1 MVQSGVGWGMQRS
14 EKPQRQ
20 SVSLAPRVA
29 RRVKALARSRK
40 TSASRVIAELVETG
54 LEAQETEK
62 ERFFGLADRL
72 TRSNDPDEQKLLK
85 EELARMTFG
94 D

>member
-1 MVQSGVGWGMQRS
+1 MVKSDN
-14 EKPQRQ
+14 PQRQ

-54 LEAQETEK
+54 LEAQEAEK

>member
-1 MVQSGVGWGMQRS
+1 MSKS

-29 RRVKALARSRK
+29 RRIKALARSRR

-54 LEAQETEK
+54 LEAKEAEK
-62 ERFFGLADRL
+62 QRFLDLADRL
-72 TRSNDPDEQKLLK
+72 TRSDDADEQMLLK

-94 D
+94 E

>member
-1 MVQSGVGWGMQRS
+1 MSQS

-29 RRVKALARSRK
+29 RRVKALARSRR
-40 TSASRVIAELVETG
+40 TSANRVIAELVEAG
-54 LEAQETEK
+54 LEAQEAEK
-62 ERFFGLADRL
+62 QRFFDLADRL
-72 TRSNDPDEQKLLK
+72 TRSDDADEQKLLK

-94 D
+94 E

>member
-1 MVQSGVGWGMQRS
+1 MPPDD
-14 EKPQRQ
+14 KPVRQ

-29 RRVKALARSRK
+29 RRVRALAKTQK
-40 TSASRVIAELVETG
+40 TSTSRVIADLVESG
-54 LEAQETEK
+54 LEAR
-62 ERFFGLADRL
+62 ERERRRFMDLADQLSHSADAEERQ
-72 TRSNDPDEQKLLK
+72 RVK